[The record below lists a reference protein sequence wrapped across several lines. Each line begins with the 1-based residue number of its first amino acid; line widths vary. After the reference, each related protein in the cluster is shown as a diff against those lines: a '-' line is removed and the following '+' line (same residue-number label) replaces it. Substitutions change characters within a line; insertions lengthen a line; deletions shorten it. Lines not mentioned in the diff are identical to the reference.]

1 MTDPKPVLFAVD
13 DEPEVSRAV
22 VRDLRARYG
31 EHWRILRAESPL
43 TAMET
48 LVELRFKR
56 EPVALLLSDQRMPE
70 MSGVEFLEQA
80 SKLFPQAK
88 RVLLTAYA
96 DTDAAIRAINR
107 VRLDQ
112 YLMKPWQPP
121 EQTLYPVLD
130 DLLDDWKASQRAVFR
145 GLQVI
150 DHRWSAHG
158 HDLREFLSRNHVPYR
173 WLDVERDA
181 EAKALLDLLP
191 EADRAA
197 CLAPHTTALPLVA
210 LTDGTRLMR
219 PSLPDLAAR
228 LGLTRTGDA
237 PTYDLLIVGAGP
249 AGLAAAVYG
258 ASEGLRTG
266 LVEKEAP
273 GGQAGTSSRIENYL
287 GFPSGLSGADL
298 SRRAVTQ
305 ARRFGADLIV
315 TREVRGLRVEQPYKF
330 VRLADGGELAC
341 RALIVASG
349 VQYRTLDAEGADRLS
364 GTGVFYGAATT
375 EAGVCTGQD
384 VFIVGGGNSAGQG
397 AVFLASVARKVTIVV
412 RGEGLAAT
420 MSRYLIDRIE
430 ATANIELLPFHR
442 IVQVDGGEHLEAVT
456 LENVRDRSRTTRPG
470 AAVFV
475 FIGAEPHT
483 DWLGDAV
490 ARDAK
495 GFVLTG
501 RELGAAGTA
510 AGGWAAA
517 RDPYLLETSVP
528 GVFAAGDVRAGSMKR
543 VAAAVGEG
551 SMAVSF
557 VHQVLADL

>member
-1 MTDPKPVLFAVD
+1 MTDPKPVLLAVD
-13 DEPEVSRAV
+13 DEPEVSRAI

-31 EHWRILRAESPL
+31 EHWRILRAESAL

-48 LVELRFKR
+48 LVDLRFRR

-70 MSGVEFLEQA
+70 MTGVEFLEQA
-80 SKLFPQAK
+80 AKLFPDAK

-130 DLLDDWKASQRAVFR
+130 DLLDDWKAGQRTVFR
-145 GLQVI
+145 GVQVI

-158 HDLREFLSRNHVPYR
+158 HDLREFLARNHVPYR
-173 WLDVERDA
+173 WLDIERDA
-181 EAKALLDLLP
+181 EARTLVDLLP
-191 EADRAA
+191 ATERDA
-197 CLAPHTTALPLVA
+197 CLAVRSTALPLV
-210 LTDGTRLMR
+210 LLPDGTRMPR
-219 PSLPDLAAR
+219 PSLTDVATR
-228 LGLTRTGDA
+228 LGLSRQGDA
-237 PTYDLLIVGAGP
+237 PIWDLLIVGAGP

-258 ASEGLRTG
+258 ASEGLRTA

-305 ARRFGADLIV
+305 AKRFGAEMIV
-315 TREVRGLRVEQPYKF
+315 TREVRALRVAQPYKF
-330 VRLADGGELAC
+330 VQLSDGTELAC
-341 RALIVASG
+341 RALVVASG
-349 VQYRTLDAEGADRLS
+349 VQYRTLDADGAQRLS

-397 AVFLASVARKVTIVV
+397 AVFLSTVARKVTIVV

-430 ATANIELLPFHR
+430 ATASIELLPFHR
-442 IVQVDGGEHLEAVT
+442 IVRVDGDEHLESVT
-456 LENVRDRSRTTRPG
+456 LEDVRDGRCSTRPG

-490 ARDAK
+490 ARDAR
-495 GFVLTG
+495 GFALTG
-501 RELGAAGTA
+501 RDLGAAGTP
-510 AGGWAAA
+510 AGGWTAA
-517 RDPYLLETSVP
+517 RDPFLLETSVP

-557 VHQVLADL
+557 VHQVLAEL